1 MLAVVFG
8 VLVVYR
14 LLSGHRRAST
24 SARTSA
30 SPRTCK
36 SPAKFRDVHT
46 GNYRSNCVI
55 CKIFGPRAV
64 SKEYHLGATNLV
76 SVAQRYASKVFGS
89 VIGRRHLRAAFQG
102 LLIRGQ
108 PSLVRWHLREAHA
121 HPHIARPGCDRGRV
135 AKTWLTIP
143 AGDWE
148 TKNLT
153 TSPPP

>member
-8 VLVVYR
+8 VLVAIACSVATA
-14 LLSGHRRAST
+14 GAST

-36 SPAKFRDVHT
+36 SPAKFRDVHA

-76 SVAQRYASKVFGS
+76 SVAQRYASRVFRLGY
-89 VIGRRHLRAAFQG
+89 RQAAFEGCLQG
-102 LLIRGQ
+102 FLIRG
-108 PSLVRWHLREAHA
+108 
-121 HPHIARPGCDRGRV
+121 RP
-135 AKTWLTIP
+135 
-143 AGDWE
+143 
-148 TKNLT
+148 
-153 TSPPP
+153 